1 MDKEKLLEVV
11 NQWLKFGSM
20 EIDSSELDEIINIYD
35 HYLDLL
41 LEITGASKNS
51 YHDRYG
57 FINNSTDW
65 DIEYKNI
72 FVNLVI
78 IKKNN
83 LLPCL
88 DYLRLINSIH
98 GPIYNIVKTLSDFTL
113 RLISYHH
120 SHRDKMDTINNRIN
134 YFYNYNNNIITVWL
148 DSYIKDCIS
157 ESKYIS
163 NEYKEAIQIYDNLRN
178 IKYIDGYNIHLST
191 IINISYYYFM
201 TNNYF
206 NTECDSVIKFLKD
219 IYNNPTSLLDQI
231 NMSGITYR
239 DDLINY
245 LDYLYQDSKSNKNK
259 VIK

>member
-1 MDKEKLLEVV
+1 MDKKKLLEVV

-20 EIDSSELDEIINIYD
+20 EIDSIELDEIINIYD

-72 FVNLVI
+72 FVDIII
-78 IKKNN
+78 IKRNN
-83 LLPCL
+83 LLYCL
-88 DYLRLINSIH
+88 DYLRLINSIR
-98 GPIYNIVKTLSDFTL
+98 GPIYNIVKILSDFTL
-113 RLISYHH
+113 SLLSYHH
-120 SHRDKMDTINNRIN
+120 GHKDKMDTVNNRIN
-134 YFYNYNNNIITVWL
+134 YFYNNNENIITTWL
-148 DSYIKDCIS
+148 DDQIVNCIYESMYIPND
-157 ESKYIS
+157 
-163 NEYKEAIQIYDNLRN
+163 YKEVIQLYKNLNN
-178 IKYIDGYNIHLST
+178 IKCSEKYKISIKR

-206 NTECDSVIKFLKD
+206 NTECDSVIKFLED